1 MIQIVVITTFIK
13 MCFSHTYIGQ
23 ADFVGIT
30 QANAKPIIF
39 MNRQPTAAISIN
51 ITDDNL
57 VEGRE
62 HFLVHIISGGNVSNL
77 TIFAPNTTVNIED
90 NDGEYHYCIN
100 NIIFLLSMLQAEM
113 LAMVVSKNTGS
124 LSLTVGDVHAVDEL
138 FVMVDNIK
146 FQDKTIIHIMKL
158 TLYS

>member
-1 MIQIVVITTFIK
+1 MPQNEDSIDTFLTVFFILSYIEASPLFCSNSDDIALTCIDSYIGHMIQIVVITTFIK

-23 ADFVGIT
+23 ADFIGIT

-39 MNRQPTAAISIN
+39 MNRQPTATISIN

-62 HFLVHIISGGNVSNL
+62 HFMVHIISGGNVLDL
-77 TIFAPNTTVNIED
+77 TVFAPNATVNIED

-100 NIIFLLSMLQAEM
+100 DIIFLLFNAAS
-113 LAMVVSKNTGS
+113 
-124 LSLTVGDVHAVDEL
+124 
-138 FVMVDNIK
+138 
-146 FQDKTIIHIMKL
+146 
-158 TLYS
+158 